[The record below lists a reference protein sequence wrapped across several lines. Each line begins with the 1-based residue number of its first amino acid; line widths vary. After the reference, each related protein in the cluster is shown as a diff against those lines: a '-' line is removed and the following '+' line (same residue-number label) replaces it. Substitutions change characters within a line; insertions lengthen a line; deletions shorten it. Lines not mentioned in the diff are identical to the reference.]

1 MYKRKMKLIPQS
13 KKLIKEMREAG
24 YPTCLKKGDWPG
36 NYPRHCNSCIK
47 SYKNLIN
54 NYWDRIKKNI
64 KYYL

>member
-1 MYKRKMKLIPQS
+1 MKLIPQS

-47 SYKNLIN
+47 SYKNLITTQ
-54 NYWDRIKKNI
+54 
-64 KYYL
+64 KYILKTIFNDFYNPGV